1 VPERVAII
9 GSRAERVEGRLTPAA
24 WARRAR
30 IFSYVEAL
38 ARREKETVIITGD
51 ADGADHWAADAARK
65 FGLRV
70 EVKTADWKQFGNA
83 AGPIRNADIV
93 AASNRVVAF
102 LAGETAGSVNT
113 ICQAEKAGKPVEVF
127 R

>member
-1 VPERVAII
+1 MPERVAIV
-9 GSRAERVEGRLTPAA
+9 GSRAERVEGRLTEAA

-30 IFSYVEAL
+30 IFSYVETL

-65 FGLRV
+65 FGLQV
-70 EVKTADWKQFGNA
+70 VVLHADWKAYGPA

-93 AASNRVVAF
+93 SGCTRLAAF
-102 LAGETAGSVNT
+102 LAGETPDSVNT